1 MSSRTAAIN
10 VDADIAQAWESAS
23 AAKRKQ
29 LQVQIRNWF
38 KVSAE
43 TKKKVSHLSRKES
56 ELLLRISQDL
66 APQKRQRIDELTDKM
81 EFGSITDE
89 EHAELLRL
97 ADEMEKL
104 AVDRLK
110 AVIELAKYRKIS
122 VDELM
127 KQLGME
133 PGKYAR

>member
-1 MSSRTAAIN
+1 MSSRTAAIK

-23 AAKRKQ
+23 ASKRKQ
-29 LQVQIRNWF
+29 LQEQIRKWF
-38 KVSAE
+38 EVGAE
-43 TKKKVSHLSRKES
+43 TKKKVPHLSRKES

-66 APQKRQRIDELTDKM
+66 APQERRRMEELTDKM
-81 EFGSITDE
+81 EFDSITDE

-97 ADEMEKL
+97 SDETERL
-104 AVDRLK
+104 AVERLK

-127 KQLGME
+127 RQLGME

>member
-23 AAKRKQ
+23 TAKRKR
-29 LQVQIRNWF
+29 LQAQIRKWLE
-38 KVSAE
+38 VSAE
-43 TKKKVSHLSRKES
+43 TKKVPHLSRRES

-66 APQKRQRIDELTDKM
+66 APQNRQRIEELTDKM
-81 EFGSITDE
+81 EFESITDQ

-97 ADEMEKL
+97 SGEAEKL
-104 AVDRLK
+104 AGERLR
-110 AVIELAKYRKIS
+110 AVIELAKYRKVS

-133 PGKYAR
+133 PGRHAR